1 MSSTQLPPKPVTRR
15 GYADGPFGQVHFQ
28 SLGDGAPL
36 LLLHQAPMTSSQ
48 FDYVY
53 EPLARRGFRAIGI
66 DMPGFGGSDAT
77 PDTPTIA
84 DYAQVVPAVLD
95 ALGLEKAAVLG
106 HHTGALAATEAAV
119 LFPARVS
126 ALVINGP
133 LLVDEAGL
141 REFMAGLHQSEKAF
155 RAEPEARHITHIFK
169 VRDWMAKGAIPPE
182 RLTDYA
188 VQALAGRGAYWWGH
202 HAAFTYDQAARLPL
216 VTQPAMILTNT
227 GDVIHDHAPA
237 AHALRPDF
245 AYAALEGSG
254 VDIVDEQPEAWAD
267 TVAGFLYSART
278 GLQADSPA

>member
-1 MSSTQLPPKPVTRR
+1 MNSSQLPAKPITRR
-15 GYADGPFGQVHFQ
+15 GYADGPFGQVHYQ
-28 SLGDGAPL
+28 NLGDGAPL

-77 PDTPTIA
+77 PDTPTIG

-95 ALGLEKAAVLG
+95 ALGLEKAAILG

-119 LFPARVS
+119 VFPSRVS
-126 ALVINGP
+126 ALIINGP

-141 REFMAGLHQSEKAF
+141 REFMEGLHEKEKAF
-155 RAEPEARHITHIFK
+155 HAEPEAGHIVNIVK
-169 VRDWMAKGAIPPE
+169 VRDWLAKGAIPPE
-182 RLTDYA
+182 RLSDYA
-188 VQALAGRGAYWWGH
+188 VQALVGRGAYWWGH

-227 GDVIHDHAPA
+227 GDVIHNHAPA

-267 TVAGFLYSART
+267 AVAAFLHPAGNT
-278 GLQADSPA
+278 LQADITA